1 MISTHTQHKNTEE
14 KYTHEVKSKKKQ
26 DAVSS
31 WSKLAKKKQTRSREE
46 DKKQYLP
53 SSSSQ
58 VPAYPRPLAHP
69 LPLPLIRL
77 RKLLARTNP
86 AHLRNAWET
95 TENERAKPERKK
107 KQNCTKRKSL
117 ARNAITLTHTNTHV
131 NILKEKQTA
140 YIFSV
145 RE

>member
-1 MISTHTQHKNTEE
+1 MISTHTHTTKTQKK

-31 WSKLAKKKQTRSREE
+31 WSKLAKKNKQEVVKKIRSSISRPHQV
-46 DKKQYLP
+46 KSPRIPAP
-53 SSSSQ
+53 SRTPPPSPYPLAQ
-58 VPAYPRPLAHP
+58 TTCTHEPRPP
-69 LPLPLIRL
+69 PKRV
-77 RKLLARTNP
+77 
-86 AHLRNAWET
+86 RNNREWKSET
-95 TENERAKPERKK
+95 GTE

-117 ARNAITLTHTNTHV
+117 ARNAITLTQTNTHV